1 MDSCLFCRIVA
12 GTIPATIVRETPRA
26 IAFRDV
32 DPKAPTHILIVP
44 RDHIDSVD
52 SPEAED
58 GALWADIIG
67 LARGIAR
74 SLGLS
79 DDGYRLVIN
88 HGRDGGQS
96 VAHLHV
102 HVLAGRRLGW
112 PPG

>member
-1 MDSCLFCRIVA
+1 MDSCVFCRIVA
-12 GTIPATIVRETPRA
+12 GTIPATIVRETPLA

-52 SPEAED
+52 SPEADD
-58 GALWADIIG
+58 GALWSDFIG

-74 SLGLS
+74 SLDLS
-79 DDGYRLVIN
+79 DEGYRLVVN

-96 VAHLHV
+96 VPHLHV
-102 HVLAGRRLGW
+102 HLLAGRRLGW